1 MICITC
7 HSFTVER
14 FSVMHLSS
22 LHECYCLIK
31 IKNACLCLIRFC
43 FLTQL
48 SLCRLTVH
56 ISSVGKEPVL
66 LYLTDVL
73 AFPVFSGPFDVQKSL
88 KKFNSVAT
96 MLKNLVYISL
106 VECQN
111 LIDWLHHF
119 LYVGKSICI

>member
-1 MICITC
+1 M
-7 HSFTVER
+7 
-14 FSVMHLSS
+14 
-22 LHECYCLIK
+22 
-31 IKNACLCLIRFC
+31 
-43 FLTQL
+43 
-48 SLCRLTVH
+48 H

-88 KKFNSVAT
+88 NKFNSVAT